1 MPPFKAILS
10 DIRGGSLLIGIMLA
24 TAIQP
29 FLSAQQSSH
38 HKQTVSP
45 SELQQRY
52 DAAQRFQQSGDFE
65 HAAGEYRIFLADALG
80 ELASGRAHIRD
91 YGKAASLFDDALTL
105 MPDSP
110 ELRIEYA
117 QAALTLG
124 DLPHAETLTTKFIRD
139 YPADRKRL
147 AQAHQI
153 LGQTLLKM
161 NKDKEARK
169 ELEAAVALDPI
180 FENGYALAVACLDT
194 GDADCANQIFSEM
207 KTSLGDTPAIHMYFG
222 RAYGESDFRQKA
234 IAEFKK
240 AIEED
245 PRFPGAHYCLA
256 ATYLS
261 ADDDVK
267 AHVAEAEEELKKEL
281 ALSPNDFLTHAA
293 LGKVALIQ
301 HNYAEAEKY
310 LHRASELNPSNPDS
324 FLYLGQMYVD
334 TGRTADAE
342 AALRQSIRLTI
353 DVSRNRYQVQKAH
366 YLLGRLLIRQGKEQE
381 AHAELQTAQMLM
393 THVLSQ
399 DRQRMT
405 DYLNK
410 SNPEETSADTPLALK
425 ETSTDTENKD
435 TSKAANE
442 LDSLQKQ
449 LAPAIADSYNNLGAI
464 AAISHDYIT
473 ALGDFERASEWNP
486 SIEGLDYNWGRAAF
500 AASKFRDAI
509 MPLSRYLRFH
519 PDDGQIRADLGI
531 SQFMTQNY
539 SGCILTLRQAGLSPS
554 TPPQVAY
561 AYAESLVKTGQIE
574 SGTKGLVSLE
584 KLHPEYGNVH
594 RALGELYQEQA
605 DKKKAIEEL
614 QIALRINPSDPGA
627 HYDLGKVQLDT
638 GKVKAAIPE
647 LEAAVHLL
655 PNNPRFHQ
663 DLAQAYKL
671 DSRPEDADKEL
682 RIYDGLRKPQTGS
695 DQIKSVN

>member
-1 MPPFKAILS
+1 MHSFQAILS
-10 DIRGGSLLIGIMLA
+10 GIRGGSLLIGIMLA
-24 TAIQP
+24 SAIQP
-29 FLSAQQSSH
+29 FLSAQQSGH

-45 SELQQRY
+45 SELQQHY

-65 HAAGEYRIFLADALG
+65 QAAGEYRIFLADALG
-80 ELASGRAHIRD
+80 KLANGRVRAGD
-91 YGKAASLFDDALTL
+91 YGKAASLFDDALVL

-117 QAALTLG
+117 QAALTLA
-124 DLPHAETLTTKFIRD
+124 DLPHAETLATKFIKD
-139 YPADRKRL
+139 YSFDRKRL

-207 KTSLGDTPAIHMYFG
+207 KTSLGDTPAIHMHFG

-240 AIEED
+240 AIDED

-261 ADDDVK
+261 ADDDAK
-267 AHVAEAEEELKKEL
+267 THLAEAEEELKKEL

-293 LGKVALIQ
+293 LGKVAMLQ
-301 HNYAEAEKY
+301 HNYADAERY
-310 LHRASELNPSNPDS
+310 LRRAIELNPSNPDS

-342 AALRQSIRLTI
+342 VALRQSIRLTI

-366 YLLGRLLIRQGKEQE
+366 YLLGRLLIRQGKEEE
-381 AHAELQTAQMLM
+381 AHAELQTAKTLM
-393 THVLSQ
+393 THVLAQ

-405 DYLNK
+405 GYLNK
-410 SNPEETSADTPLALK
+410 SNPAETSADTPLALK
-425 ETSTDTENKD
+425 ETSTDTDSKN
-435 TSKAANE
+435 TSETANE
-442 LDSLQKQ
+442 LDSFQKQ
-449 LAPAIADSYNNLGAI
+449 IAPAIADSYNNLGAI
-464 AAISHDYIT
+464 AAMSHNYT
-473 ALGDFERASEWNP
+473 AAMEEFERASEWNP
-486 SIEGLDYNWGRAAF
+486 SIGGLDYNWGRAAF
-500 AASKFRDAI
+500 SASKFGDAI
-509 MPLSRYLRFH
+509 LPLSRYLSSH
-519 PDDGQIRADLGI
+519 PDDAQIRAALGI

-539 SGCILTLRQAGLSPS
+539 GDCILTLKQTGGLPS
-554 TPPQVAY
+554 APPQVAY
-561 AYAESLVKTGQIE
+561 AYAESLVKAGQIQ
-574 SGTKGLVSLE
+574 SGTEQLVSLE
-584 KLHPEYGNVH
+584 KSHPEFGNVH
-594 RALGELYQEQA
+594 RALGELYQQQA
-605 DKKKAIEEL
+605 DKKKAIDEL

-627 HYDLGKVQLDT
+627 HYDLGKIQLDSGEIKT
-638 GKVKAAIPE
+638 AIAE
-647 LEAAVHLL
+647 LATAVQLL
-655 PNNPRFHQ
+655 PNNPKFHQ
-663 DLAQAYKL
+663 SLAEAYKL
-671 DSRPEDADKEL
+671 DSRPADADKEL
-682 RIYDGLRKPQTGS
+682 RIYDELRKPQTNS
-695 DQIKSVN
+695 DPLKPAN